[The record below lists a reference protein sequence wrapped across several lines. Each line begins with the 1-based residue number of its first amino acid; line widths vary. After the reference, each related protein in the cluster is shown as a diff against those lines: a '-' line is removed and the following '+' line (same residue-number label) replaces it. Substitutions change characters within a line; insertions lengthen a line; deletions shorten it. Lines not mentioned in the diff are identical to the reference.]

1 MQILHAYLPVVK
13 SGRRC
18 EIDFDTDCKQNNC
31 GVELKIEHKTEQPNV
46 KNDEF
51 NQYLTQNT
59 TRMTQNGDKL
69 KNQFELGWIP
79 TKSKG

>member
-1 MQILHAYLPVVK
+1 MVNK
-13 SGRRC
+13 KN
-18 EIDFDTDCKQNNC
+18 KQQ
-31 GVELKIEHKTEQPNV
+31 KIEHKTEQPNV

-59 TRMTQNGDKL
+59 SRMTQNGDKL
-69 KNQFELGWIP
+69 ENQFELGWIP